1 MSEIA
6 FAAHTDIFRGF
17 PNSTCRR
24 IFAKNGRPY
33 LHPLPGLAR
42 KSIRTVPSTENP
54 SITRY
59 PEFATAQAEKLLSE
73 SGRWLGNL
81 LDMESREGKRYV
93 FLTGINR
100 LTAVFLLLAPAPWPY
115 SYYIFLRWF
124 VFLSAL
130 LHIGASISRRRLLAL
145 VVFVPIGLLFNP
157 VEPVYLSKSVWA
169 IIDFFA
175 AMFVVI
181 GHEELNND

>member
-1 MSEIA
+1 MYEIA
-6 FAAHTDIFRGF
+6 FAAHTDIFGCF
-17 PNSTCRR
+17 PSATCRR
-24 IFAKNGRPY
+24 IFAKNGYQY
-33 LHPLPGLAR
+33 LPPLPGLAR
-42 KSIRTVPSTENP
+42 KSIRMVRSIENL

-59 PEFATAQAEKLLSE
+59 PEFATAQAEKSLSE

-81 LDMESREGKRYV
+81 LDMESREGKRNV

-100 LTAVFLLLAPAPWPY
+100 LTAGLLLFAPASWPY

-124 VFLSAL
+124 VFLSML
-130 LHIGASISRRRLLAL
+130 LHIGASISRHRLLAL
-145 VVFVPIGLLFNP
+145 VVFVSIGLLFNP
-157 VEPVYLSKSVWA
+157 IEPIYLSKGVWVF
-169 IIDFFA
+169 IDLFA